1 MFFFNFDGY
10 MGKEKFVM
18 EFVLNSCSHSVLW
31 KAISMPSE
39 LGNWFADDVKLK
51 GDKWVFVWD
60 GVEQEATRL
69 SCRDMKLVKF
79 RWDGDATDCYFEL
92 KINEDALTGNVTLV
106 ITDFAEVGEVE
117 DARMLWEEQVRM
129 LGLHLGI
136 RI

>member
-1 MFFFNFDGY
+1 

-60 GVEQEATRL
+60 EVEQEAMRL

-79 RWDGDATDCYFEL
+79 RWDGDTTDCYFEF

-106 ITDFAEVGEVE
+106 ITDFADESDLE
-117 DARMLWEEQVRM
+117 DAKILWEEQVRV
-129 LGLHLGI
+129 LGLQLGI
-136 RI
+136 RL

>member
-1 MFFFNFDGY
+1 

-31 KAISMPSE
+31 TAISTPSE
-39 LGNWFADDVKLK
+39 LCNWFADDVKLK
-51 GDKWVFVWD
+51 GDKWIFVWD

-106 ITDFAEVGEVE
+106 ITDFAEVEELE
-117 DARMLWEEQVRM
+117 DAKLLWEEQVRM

>member
-1 MFFFNFDGY
+1 ME
-10 MGKEKFVM
+10 KTKFVM

-31 KAISMPSE
+31 TAISTPSE
-39 LGNWFADDVKLK
+39 LSKWFADDVKLK
-51 GDKWVFVWD
+51 GDKWIFVWD
-60 GVEQEATRL
+60 GVQQEATRL

-129 LGLHLGI
+129 LGLYLGI

>member
-1 MFFFNFDGY
+1 MFFLNFDGY

-18 EFVLNSCSHSVLW
+18 EFVLNSCSHLVLW

-51 GDKWVFVWD
+51 GDKWIFVWD

-106 ITDFAEVGEVE
+106 ITDFAETDDVE
-117 DARMLWEEQVRM
+117 DAKMLWEEQVRM
-129 LGLHLGI
+129 LGLHLGV